1 MLVKILVFFF
11 LLIDQFKFN
20 SHRQHCL
27 LMINIVC
34 IESNCRKFKT
44 GLIKKTEKNCDAKH
58 RTNKL
63 FQYCQKRKTYNKSLL
78 YFFFSNYYYYLN
90 CCHFTTNHCKFFAI
104 TIIIEIVVILQ
115 QIILNHLRYL
125 QRIIVTIRSFF
136 SQQWMKFLIK
146 FDSISIKFLFYS
158 KYQNSTLKKCYV

>member
-1 MLVKILVFFF
+1 MIRAFVIHVTYLFDACENSCFFF

-90 CCHFTTNHCKFFAI
+90 CCHFTTNHCKFFCNYYYYWNCCNF
-104 TIIIEIVVILQ
+104 TT
-115 QIILNHLRYL
+115 NH
-125 QRIIVTIRSFF
+125 S
-136 SQQWMKFLIK
+136 
-146 FDSISIKFLFYS
+146 
-158 KYQNSTLKKCYV
+158 